1 MDGTEELSVPAMLAV
16 RDLSVIVWLPNDAI
30 VFA

>member
-1 MDGTEELSVPAMLAV
+1 MDSAEELSVPAMLAA
-16 RDLSVIVWLPNDAI
+16 RDLPVIARLPNDAI